1 MSERAATSQHPI
13 TSPLWNAARKRR
25 DGSPNSIEKGSLK
38 ALVDAVATG
47 VVYCNASGVV
57 AEINE
62 TALAAFRLRREEVV
76 GKSIFEF
83 HPPDLEIRIREIFAA
98 FQNDPQMDSIALT
111 REFEGQSFYITLA
124 PMRDSKGGFQ
134 GILASITDETEK
146 RKLQQQNEKLQGELL
161 REQKLA
167 NIGMLASGIA
177 HNLNG
182 PLSVVVGYLDLLYAR
197 NPQLEEIPLVL
208 AQAERMKEI
217 ISNMMMKSRH
227 EQDTRKRAVDLNALL
242 QEELKFLEANLYFKN
257 NIKKQYEFTR
267 GIPLIYGFYSDFSQT
282 FLNIINN
289 AIDAMVDSPRK
300 NLYVKTH
307 FDEESIYVQITDTG
321 CGLTSEDIEK
331 IFAPFYSTKPPV
343 GENHVGKPCGTG
355 LGLSSARDLVRKY
368 GGEILVNGKP
378 GEGAHFTVVYPI
390 HINRP
395 PQTPQ
400 KEETGCN
407 DPMEAESVA

>member
-1 MSERAATSQHPI
+1 MSERVATSQHPI

-25 DGSPNSIEKGSLK
+25 DGVHNSPGKDTLK
-38 ALVDAVATG
+38 ALVNAVATG
-47 VVYCNASGVV
+47 VVYCNPAGVV
-57 AEINE
+57 TEINE
-62 TALAAFRLRREEVV
+62 AALTAFRLQREDVV
-76 GKSIFEF
+76 GKSIFDL
-83 HPPDLEIRIREIFAA
+83 HPPDLENRIRKMVSA
-98 FQNDPQMDSIALT
+98 FQNDPQRDPIVLR
-111 REFEGQSFYITLA
+111 REFFGRTFDLVFA
-124 PMRDSKGGFQ
+124 PVKGSEGGFQ
-134 GILASITDETEK
+134 GILVSLTDATEK
-146 RKLQQQNEKLQGELL
+146 RRLEQQNEKLQDELL

-182 PLSVVVGYLDLLYAR
+182 PLSVIVGYLDLLYAR
-197 NPQLEEIPLVL
+197 NPQLEEVPLVL

-227 EQDTRKRAVDLNALL
+227 EQDTRKRAVDLNILL

-267 GIPLIYGFYSDFSQT
+267 GIPLIYGFYSDFSQA

-300 NLYVKTH
+300 HLYVKTYY
-307 FDEESIYVQITDTG
+307 DEQSIYVQIADTG
-321 CGLTSEDIEK
+321 CGLTPEEIDK

-343 GENHVGKPCGTG
+343 GENQIGKPCGTG
-355 LGLSSARDLVRKY
+355 LGLSSTRELVRKY
-368 GGEILVNGKP
+368 GGEILVDGKP
-378 GEGAHFTVVYPI
+378 GEGARFTVVYPI

-400 KEETGCN
+400 NEESSRDEPVET
-407 DPMEAESVA
+407 EFVK